1 MVLWF
6 WEIVESYTNEQKLRL
21 LQVRIAW
28 VWGDGGMGMGDEGM
42 DVRGDGGMGMGDE
55 GMDVRGDGGM
65 GMGDGGM
72 GVG

>member
-1 MVLWF
+1 MW
-6 WEIVESYTNEQKLRL
+6 
-21 LQVRIAW
+21 
-28 VWGDGGMGMGDEGM
+28 
-42 DVRGDGGMGMGDE
+42 GDGGMGMGDE